1 MKLSALFAQNPKK
14 CRVRGGA
21 FSKEAVEVT
30 VRTTTTRTWEHG
42 FDSHCALLEAGL
54 LSEISA

>member
-1 MKLSALFAQNPKK
+1 
-14 CRVRGGA
+14 VRGGA

-30 VRTTTTRTWEHG
+30 VRTTTTTRTWEHG